1 MYLFCEDNI
10 IEQAEEN
17 IQEAEIP
24 NEEEDFDVTNFPENE
39 NLRKIFIEERLI
51 EAVRRRPP
59 LWNFKLPVAQR
70 GVRNK
75 EKLWKDVVAVM
86 KGVVTLA
93 EAKKKWKSLS
103 DVFRRHRKNAELPSG
118 STARKMKKWVHY
130 DRMNFLLDIDL
141 LQSEYV

>member
-1 MYLFCEDNI
+1 MDKNNYFYPQYEDGQILRRSLVDGTEQNVLEVPSDTEEDNI

-39 NLRKIFIEERLI
+39 NLRKIFIEERFI
-51 EAVRRRPP
+51 EAVQRRPP

-70 GVRNK
+70 GVRKK
-75 EKLWKDVVAVM
+75 EKLWEDVVAVM

-93 EAKKKWKSLS
+93 EAK
-103 DVFRRHRKNAELPSG
+103 
-118 STARKMKKWVHY
+118 
-130 DRMNFLLDIDL
+130 
-141 LQSEYV
+141 